1 MSVAESFDLQRLT
14 DGRYLTFQVKAAV
27 QRLCD
32 NLDQVKPGAVSRLQA
47 DAWHEV
53 SGWADVIVRE
63 VYADIAGGCSV
74 AGHCNLITTPA
85 EITVVR
91 NASHGRRIFTLLH
104 EIAHFLQQN
113 DELWTDGALSRQQD
127 FGRRLEE
134 QVCDA
139 FAAEVLLGNDLPDR
153 IIGASPIT
161 ASLVQQLF
169 EASQASR
176 SACCVKV
183 AQLLPCEGWVLLT
196 DLDGTVQFAAVSG
209 NRIPPR
215 RGTYQGSGHV
225 SQVAGR
231 LGTSRQ
237 EDSWVAFPSGR
248 RWRPLYADSVRDP
261 SFRYVYT
268 VLTEDVPPWLPSYT
282 QRRRAPADTSWD
294 CHVCEA
300 VFNVRPASCAACN
313 EPTCPRCGMCACEQR
328 VHERRCERC
337 FLVHG
342 IAMFEGSSSVCRE
355 CS

>member
-1 MSVAESFDLQRLT
+1 VADSFDLQRLN
-14 DGRYLTFQVKAAV
+14 DGRYLNFQVQAAV

-32 NLDQVKPGAVSRLQA
+32 KLDQAKRGAVSRLQV
-47 DAWHEV
+47 DAWRETSSWSEV
-53 SGWADVIVRE
+53 VVRE
-63 VYADIAGGCSV
+63 VYADIAGDCSV
-74 AGHCNLITTPA
+74 AGHCNLLVTPA
-85 EITVVR
+85 EIAVVR
-91 NASHGRRIFTLLH
+91 NASLGRRAFTLLH

-113 DELWTDGALSRQQD
+113 DELWADEALSKQQD

-139 FAAEVLLGNDLPDR
+139 FAAEVLLGSDLPNR
-153 IIGASPIT
+153 ILGNAPISAS
-161 ASLVQQLF
+161 SVSQLF

-196 DLDGTVQFAAVSG
+196 DLEGTVQFAAVSG

-215 RGTYQGSGHV
+215 RGTFQGHDHV

-231 LGTSRQ
+231 VGSSRQ
-237 EDSWVAFPSGR
+237 EDAWVRFSSGNQ
-248 RWRPLYADSVRDP
+248 WRQLYADSVRDP

-268 VLTEDVPPWLPSYT
+268 VLTDDVPPWLPSYT
-282 QRRRAPADTSWD
+282 QRRPVIVDASWD

-300 VFNVRPASCAACN
+300 VFKSRPSNCVTCD
-313 EPTCPRCGMCACEQR
+313 EPRCPRCGMCACEQR
-328 VHERRCERC
+328 ASERLCESC

-342 IAMFEGSSSVCRE
+342 IGMFDGSSSVCRE
-355 CS
+355 CA